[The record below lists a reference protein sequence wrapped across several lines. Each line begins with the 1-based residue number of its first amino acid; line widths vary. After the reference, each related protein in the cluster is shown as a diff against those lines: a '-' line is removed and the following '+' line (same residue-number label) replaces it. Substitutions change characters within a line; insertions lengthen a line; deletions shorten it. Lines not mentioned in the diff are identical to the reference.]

1 MSVYSKRILYEDDYL
16 LAVNKLSC
24 ELVVKG
30 RGKVQ
35 KLPLFDYLKKNYPGL
50 KVLHRLDFE
59 TSGVVVFGKSK
70 DVELIKAKKTYR
82 TIVTGRMKNQR
93 GVINKKLPARGSGEV
108 EAVTRYKVLRKM
120 GDVSYVE
127 AEIETGRHHQIR
139 KHFASIGHPLVLDQV
154 YGGEKLYKK
163 FSKRLRLK
171 NFFLHAQKIEMEHPV
186 TVERLVIEAPMPKT
200 FEDLV
205 KSLLVSGF

>member
-1 MSVYSKRILYEDDYL
+1 MSLYSKRILYEDDHL
-16 LAVNKLSC
+16 LGVNKLSC

-35 KLPLFDYLKKNYPGL
+35 KLSLFDYLKKDYPGL

-70 DVELIKAKKTYR
+70 DTELIKAKKIYR
-82 TIVTGRMKNQR
+82 TVVIGRMKNNR
-93 GVINKKLPARGSGEV
+93 GVISKKLPARTGGEV
-108 EAVTRYKVLRKM
+108 EAMTRYNVLRKFK
-120 GDVSYVE
+120 DASYVE

-154 YGGEKLYKK
+154 YGNERQYSK
-163 FSKRLRLK
+163 FSRRFRLK
-171 NFFLHAQKIEMEHPV
+171 KFFLHAVRIEMEHPV
-186 TVERLVIEAPMPKT
+186 TGKRIAIEAPMPKV
-200 FEDLV
+200 FSKVLPLAEAP
-205 KSLLVSGF
+205 

>member
-1 MSVYSKRILYEDDYL
+1 MSVYSKRILYEDDHL
-16 LAVNKLSC
+16 LAINKLSC

-35 KLPLFDYLKKNYPGL
+35 KLPLFDYLKKDYPGL

-70 DVELIKAKKTYR
+70 DTELIRAKKTYR
-82 TIVTGRMKNQR
+82 TIVAGRIKNQR

-108 EAVTRYKVLRKM
+108 EARTDYKVLMKFKEF
-120 GDVSYVE
+120 SYVE

-139 KHFASIGHPLVLDQV
+139 KHFAGIGHPLVLDQV

-163 FSKRLRLK
+163 FSKKLRLK
-171 NFFLHAQKIEMEHPV
+171 NFFLHAQRIEMEHPV
-186 TVERLVIEAPMPKT
+186 TGERLKIEAKFPHA
-200 FEDLV
+200 FDSFLQNV
-205 KSLLVSGF
+205 V

>member
-30 RGKVQ
+30 KGKVQ
-35 KLPLFDYLKKNYPGL
+35 KLPLFDYLKKDYPGL

-70 DVELIKAKKTYR
+70 EVELIKAKKIYR
-82 TIVTGRMKNQR
+82 AIVIGRVKNQR
-93 GVINKKLPARGSGEV
+93 GVISKKLPARESGEV

-120 GDVSYVE
+120 GDVSYIE

-139 KHFASIGHPLVLDQV
+139 KHFAGIGHPLLLDQV
-154 YGGEKLYKK
+154 YGGDKLYKK

-171 NFFLHAQKIEMEHPV
+171 NFFLHAQRIEMEHPV
-186 TVERLVIEAPMPKT
+186 SGERLIIEAKLPHV
-200 FEDLV
+200 FDSFLQNV
-205 KSLLVSGF
+205 V

>member
-1 MSVYSKRILYEDDYL
+1 MSLYSKRILYEDDHL
-16 LAVNKLSC
+16 LGVNKLSC

-35 KLPLFDYLKKNYPGL
+35 KLSLFDYLKKDYPGL

-70 DVELIKAKKTYR
+70 DTELIKAKKIYR
-82 TIVTGRMKNQR
+82 TVVIGRMKNNR
-93 GVINKKLPARGSGEV
+93 GVISKKLPARTGGEV
-108 EAVTRYKVLRKM
+108 EAMTRYNVLRKFK
-120 GDVSYVE
+120 DASYVE

-154 YGGEKLYKK
+154 YGNERQYSK
-163 FSKRLRLK
+163 FSRRFRLK
-171 NFFLHAQKIEMEHPV
+171 KFFLHAVRIEMEHPV
-186 TVERLVIEAPMPKT
+186 TGKRIAIEAPMPKV
-200 FEDLV
+200 FNDFLNN
-205 KSLLVSGF
+205 LA